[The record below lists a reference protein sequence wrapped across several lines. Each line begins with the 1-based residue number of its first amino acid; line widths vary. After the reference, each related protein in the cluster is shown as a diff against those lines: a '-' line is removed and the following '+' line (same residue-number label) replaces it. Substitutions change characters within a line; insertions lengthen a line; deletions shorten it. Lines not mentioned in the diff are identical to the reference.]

1 MGHPRWAER
10 GESGGK
16 SSRLGPTGGV
26 GQETG
31 IMTAPVPCAISELRQ
46 NLRPNP
52 KPNISG
58 SSDTEVMT
66 GSGSRSALYVASR

>member
-10 GESGGK
+10 GEWGGK
-16 SSRLGPTGGV
+16 VSRLGPTGGV

-31 IMTAPVPCAISELRQ
+31 IMTAPVPSPISEMLQ
-46 NLRPNP
+46 NRNPKP

-58 SSDTEVMT
+58 SREIEAVAESEL
-66 GSGSRSALYVASR
+66 RSAS